1 MEVVVINGSITDQ
14 EECYYIDFIKLY
26 EPNCHRLEVI
36 VKNDHTVHL
45 VPHTKLPI
53 YPNISRPSTVSKP
66 KPSITLNE
74 DELIKLYKEH
84 YTKKEV

>member
-14 EECYYIDFIKLY
+14 EEVYYINFIKLY

-36 VKNDHTVHL
+36 VKDDRTVHL

-53 YPNISRPSTVSKP
+53 YANISRPSTV
-66 KPSITLNE
+66 TRV
-74 DELIKLYKEH
+74 EH
-84 YTKKEV
+84 NKASSDYLAALEAVINK